1 MRKRTI
7 KRIAKEL
14 GKLALALAV
23 EFSSLLTLLYAVELR
38 DKGFTAGYVF
48 LIAVSFGCF
57 ISVFKILC
65 DRKGSR

>member
-1 MRKRTI
+1 MRKRAI
-7 KRIAKEL
+7 RKISKEL

-23 EFSSLLTLLYAVELR
+23 EFSSFLTLLYAVELK
-38 DKGFTAGYVF
+38 DKGFTAGYMF

-57 ISVFKILC
+57 ISVFKILG